1 MTDIIRTNA
10 DGIQEIKTGLGWRK
24 VISSQGTDA
33 AEIPIIDISDI
44 NHPDL
49 ETRQALAKKICD
61 AAISSGFFY
70 VTNHGVPD
78 EDISSIFREAK
89 RFFHDLS
96 LEEKMEYDTAKHEHY
111 YGYYPIDT
119 NPDSPA
125 GASEIDPLSV
135 NTISFVRSKLT

>member
-1 MTDIIRTNA
+1 MSEIIRKNA

-24 VISSQGTDA
+24 VISSSSTN

-49 ETRQALAKKICD
+49 QTRQALAKNICD

-70 VTNHGVPD
+70 VKNHGIPD
-78 EDISSIFREAK
+78 DDVSNIFREAK
-89 RFFHDLS
+89 RFFHELS

-119 NPDSPA
+119 NPDSPS
-125 GASEIDPLSV
+125 GASESGPICA
-135 NTISFVRSKLT
+135 NRILT